1 MDFTIVTP
9 SFNQLDY
16 LACCIAS
23 VADQAGITC
32 EHIIQDGGTAGFS
45 EFAKEMESRW
55 PERPGYR
62 RLMISEKDSGMYDA
76 VNKGLKHGA
85 GKICA
90 YLNCD
95 EQYLPGILEKVR
107 KIAGSEP
114 SVDLWVG
121 DVIVVDPKGQALC
134 QRKVLAP
141 FLNHVWTCHLPAFT
155 AATFFQRRV
164 IEEGFF
170 FDTSYR
176 AAADAEW
183 FVRLLQ
189 KRKTIQSLDFF
200 CSTFT
205 DGGGNLGLTSTA
217 AEERKRVNRSAGSF
231 KNWLSWL
238 WVGLHRMRRLANG
251 CHRAR
256 DIETAFYLQGGKKR
270 TPLLGKQVR
279 STWPGRLWQK

>member
-16 LACCIAS
+16 LACCIGS
-23 VADQAGITC
+23 VADQNGITC
-32 EHIIQDGGTAGFS
+32 EHIVQDGGTPGFS

-62 RLMISEKDSGMYDA
+62 RIMISEKDSGMYDA
-76 VNKGLKHGA
+76 VNKGLKRAA
-85 GKICA
+85 GTILA

-95 EQYLPGILEKVR
+95 EQYLPGVLEKVR
-107 KIAGSEP
+107 KIAGIQP

-121 DVIVVDPKGQALC
+121 DVIVVDQKGEAIC

-141 FLNHVWTCHLPAFT
+141 SLSHVWTCHLPAFT

-189 KRKTIQSLDFF
+189 KRKTIQSLGFF

-205 DGGGNLGLTSTA
+205 DGESNLGLTSTA
-217 AEERKRVNRSAGSF
+217 AEERKRLNRSAGPL
-231 KNWLSWL
+231 KNGLSWL
-238 WVGLHRMRRLANG
+238 WVGLHRIRRVVSG
-251 CHRAR
+251 CHRPR
-256 DIETAFYLQGGKKR
+256 DIETAFYLRGGMKR
-270 TPLLGKQVR
+270 TLLQGKQVR

>member
-1 MDFTIVTP
+1 
-9 SFNQLDY
+9 
-16 LACCIAS
+16 
-23 VADQAGITC
+23 
-32 EHIIQDGGTAGFS
+32 
-45 EFAKEMESRW
+45 
-55 PERPGYR
+55 
-62 RLMISEKDSGMYDA
+62 MISEKDSGMYDA
-76 VNKGLKHGA
+76 VNKGLKHSS

-95 EQYLPGILEKVR
+95 EQYLPGVLEKVR
-107 KIAGSEP
+107 KIAGSQP

-121 DVIVVDPKGQALC
+121 DVIVVDEKGKPIC
-134 QRKVLAP
+134 QRKVLGP
-141 FLNHVWTCHLPAFT
+141 SLNHVWTCHLPAFT

-183 FVRLLQ
+183 FVRLLK

-217 AEERKRVNRSAGSF
+217 AEERKRLNRSAGSF
-231 KNWLSWL
+231 RNCLSWL
-238 WVGLHRMRRLANG
+238 WVGLHRIRRLANG
-251 CHRAR
+251 CHCAR
-256 DIETAFYLQGGKKR
+256 DIETALYLQGGKKR
-270 TPLLGKQVR
+270 TPLQGKQVR
-279 STWPGRLWQK
+279 PTWPGRLWQK

>member
-1 MDFTIVTP
+1 MKFTIVTP

-23 VADQAGITC
+23 VADQNGITC
-32 EHIIQDGGTAGFS
+32 EHIVQDGGTPGFP
-45 EFAKEMESRW
+45 EFAKEMESQW
-55 PERPGYR
+55 PDRSGYR
-62 RLMISEKDSGMYDA
+62 RIMISERDSGMYDA
-76 VNKGLKHGA
+76 VNKGLKHGV
-85 GKICA
+85 GKIFA

-95 EQYLPGILEKVR
+95 EQYLPGVLEKVR
-107 KIAGSEP
+107 KIAECEP

-121 DVIVVDPKGQALC
+121 DVIVVDEKGHTLC
-134 QRKVLAP
+134 QRKVLSP
-141 FLNHVWTCHLPAFT
+141 SLSHVWTCHLPVFT
-155 AATFFQRRV
+155 AATFFRKRLTD
-164 IEEGFF
+164 EGFF
-170 FDTSYR
+170 FDPSYR

-189 KRKTIQSLDFF
+189 KGKMTQRLGFF

-205 DGGGNLGLTSTA
+205 DGGGNLGLTSLA
-217 AEERKRVNRSAGSF
+217 AEERKRLNRSAGSF

-238 WVGLHRMRRLANG
+238 WVGLHRIRRLTSG

-256 DIETAFYLQGGKKR
+256 DIETAFYLRGDKKR
-270 TPLLGKQVR
+270 TRLQGKQVR

>member
-23 VADQAGITC
+23 VADQSGITC
-32 EHIIQDGGTAGFS
+32 EHIVQDGGTPGFA
-45 EFAKEMESRW
+45 EFAKKMESRW
-55 PERPGYR
+55 AERPGYR

-76 VNKGLKHGA
+76 VNKGLKHAA

-95 EQYLPGILEKVR
+95 EQYLPGVLEKVR
-107 KIAGSEP
+107 KIAGGES

-121 DVIVVDPKGQALC
+121 DVIVVDQKGQALC

-141 FLNHVWTCHLPAFT
+141 SLNHVWTCHLPAFT

-164 IEEGFF
+164 IDEGFF

-189 KRKTIQSLDFF
+189 KRKKIQSLGFF

-205 DGGGNLGLTSTA
+205 DGGENLGLTSIA
-217 AEERKRVNRSAGSF
+217 AEERKRLNQTARSF
-231 KNWLSWL
+231 RRFLSWL
-238 WVGLHRMRRLANG
+238 WVGLHRIRRLANG
-251 CHRAR
+251 CHCAR
-256 DIETAFYLQGGKKR
+256 DIETSFYLAGGMQR
-270 TPLLGKQVR
+270 TPLQGKKVR

>member
-23 VADQAGITC
+23 VADQNGITC
-32 EHIIQDGGTAGFS
+32 EHIVQDGGTPGFS
-45 EFAKEMESRW
+45 EFAEEMESRW

-62 RLMISEKDSGMYDA
+62 RIMISEKDSGMYDA
-76 VNKGLKHGA
+76 VNKGLKHSS

-95 EQYLPGILEKVR
+95 EQYLPGVLEKVR
-107 KIAGSEP
+107 KIAGIQP

-121 DVIVVDPKGQALC
+121 DVIVVDQKGEAIC

-141 FLNHVWTCHLPAFT
+141 SLSHVWTCHLPAFT

-170 FDTSYR
+170 FDNSYR

-189 KRKTIQSLDFF
+189 KRKTIQSLGFF

-205 DGGGNLGLTSTA
+205 DGESNLGLTSTA
-217 AEERKRVNRSAGSF
+217 AEERKRLNRSAGPL
-231 KNWLSWL
+231 KNGLSWL
-238 WVGLHRMRRLANG
+238 WVGLHRIRRVVSG
-251 CHRAR
+251 CHRPR
-256 DIETAFYLQGGKKR
+256 DIETAFFLRGGMKR
-270 TPLLGKQVR
+270 TPLQGKQVR

>member
-1 MDFTIVTP
+1 
-9 SFNQLDY
+9 
-16 LACCIAS
+16 
-23 VADQAGITC
+23 
-32 EHIIQDGGTAGFS
+32 
-45 EFAKEMESRW
+45 
-55 PERPGYR
+55 
-62 RLMISEKDSGMYDA
+62 MISEKDSGMYDA
-76 VNKGLKHGA
+76 VNKGLKHSS

-95 EQYLPGILEKVR
+95 EQYLPGVLEKVR
-107 KIAGSEP
+107 KIAGSQP

-121 DVIVVDPKGQALC
+121 DVIVVDEKGKPIC
-134 QRKVLAP
+134 QRKVLGP
-141 FLNHVWTCHLPAFT
+141 SLNHVWTCHLPAFT

-183 FVRLLQ
+183 FVRLME
-189 KRKTIQSLDFF
+189 KRKTTQSLGFF

-205 DGGGNLGLTSTA
+205 DGGDNLGLTSTA
-217 AEERKRVNRSAGSF
+217 TEERKRLNRTAGSL

-238 WVGLHRMRRLANG
+238 WVGLHRIRRLTNG

-256 DIETAFYLQGGKKR
+256 DIETAFYLRGGMKR
-270 TPLLGKQVR
+270 TLLQGKQVR

>member
-1 MDFTIVTP
+1 
-9 SFNQLDY
+9 
-16 LACCIAS
+16 
-23 VADQAGITC
+23 
-32 EHIIQDGGTAGFS
+32 
-45 EFAKEMESRW
+45 
-55 PERPGYR
+55 
-62 RLMISEKDSGMYDA
+62 MISEKDSGMYDA
-76 VNKGLKHGA
+76 VNKGLKHSS

-95 EQYLPGILEKVR
+95 EQYLPGVLEKVR
-107 KIAGSEP
+107 KIAESQP
-114 SVDLWVG
+114 FVDLWVG
-121 DVIVVDPKGQALC
+121 DVIVVDETGQALC

-164 IEEGFF
+164 IEEDFF

-183 FVRLLQ
+183 FVRLME
-189 KRKTIQSLDFF
+189 KRKTIQSLGFF

-205 DGGGNLGLTSTA
+205 DGGENLGLTSIA
-217 AEERKRVNRSAGSF
+217 VGERKRLNRSAGSL

-238 WVGLHRMRRLANG
+238 WVGLHRIRRLTNG

-256 DIETAFYLQGGKKR
+256 DIETAFYLRGGMKR
-270 TPLLGKQVR
+270 TLLQGKQVR
-279 STWPGRLWQK
+279 ATWPGRLWQK

>member
-1 MDFTIVTP
+1 MDFTVVTP
-9 SFNQLDY
+9 SFHQLDF
-16 LACCIAS
+16 LARCIAS
-23 VADQAGITC
+23 VADQLGVTC
-32 EHIIQDGGTAGFS
+32 EHIVQDGGTPGFA
-45 EFAKEMESRW
+45 EFAKEMAGRW

-62 RLMISEKDSGMYDA
+62 RIMITEKDLGMYDA

-95 EQYLPGILEKVR
+95 EQYLPGVLEKVK

-121 DVIVVDPKGQALC
+121 DVIVVDPKGRALC
-134 QRKVLAP
+134 QRQVLP
-141 FLNHVWTCHLPAFT
+141 PLLNHVWTCHLPAFT
-155 AATFFQRRV
+155 AATFFHRRV
-164 IEEGFF
+164 IDEGFL

-189 KRKTIQSLDFF
+189 SRKTIRRLGFF
-200 CSTFT
+200 CSTFA
-205 DGGGNLGLTSTA
+205 DGGENLGLTSVA
-217 AEERKRVNRSAGSF
+217 VKERGRLNRTAGSF
-231 KNWLSWL
+231 RNGLSWL
-238 WVGLHRMRRLANG
+238 WVGLHRIRRLVNG

-256 DIETAFYLQGGKKR
+256 DIETAFYLQGGKER
-270 TPLLGKQVR
+270 TLLQGKQVR

>member
-1 MDFTIVTP
+1 MDFTVVTP

-23 VADQAGITC
+23 VADQSGITC
-32 EHIIQDGGTAGFS
+32 EHIVQDGGTPGFS
-45 EFAKEMESRW
+45 EFAKEMERRW

-62 RLMISEKDSGMYDA
+62 RLMISEKDLGMYDA
-76 VNKGLKHGA
+76 VNKGLRQGA
-85 GKICA
+85 GRICA

-95 EQYLPGILEKVR
+95 EQYLPGVLEKVR
-107 KIAGSEP
+107 QIAGSES

-121 DVIVVDPKGQALC
+121 DVIVVDEKGEAIC

-141 FLNHVWTCHLPAFT
+141 SLYHVWTCHLPAFT
-155 AATFFQRRV
+155 AATFFIRRV

-170 FDTSYR
+170 FDTHYR

-189 KRKTIQSLDFF
+189 KRKTIQSLGFF

-217 AEERKRVNRSAGSF
+217 TEERKRLNRSAGSLN
-231 KNWLSWL
+231 NWLSWL
-238 WVGLHRMRRLANG
+238 WVGLHRIRRLANG
-251 CHRAR
+251 CYRPR
-256 DIETAFYLQGGKKR
+256 NIETSFYLRGSMKR
-270 TPLLGKQVR
+270 TPLQRKKVP
-279 STWPGRLWQK
+279 SMWPGRIWQK

>member
-23 VADQAGITC
+23 VADQNGITC
-32 EHIIQDGGTAGFS
+32 EHIVQDGGTPGFS
-45 EFAKEMESRW
+45 EFAEEMKSRW

-62 RLMISEKDSGMYDA
+62 RIMISEKDSGMYDA
-76 VNKGLKHGA
+76 VNKGLKRAA
-85 GKICA
+85 GTILA

-95 EQYLPGILEKVR
+95 EQYLPGVLEKVR
-107 KIAGSEP
+107 KIAGIQP

-121 DVIVVDPKGQALC
+121 DVIVVDQKGEAIC

-141 FLNHVWTCHLPAFT
+141 SLSHVWTCHLPAFT

-176 AAADAEW
+176 AASDAEW

-189 KRKTIQSLDFF
+189 RRKTIQSLGFF

-205 DGGGNLGLTSTA
+205 DGGDNLGLTSTA
-217 AEERKRVNRSAGSF
+217 TEERKRLNRTAGSL

-238 WVGLHRMRRLANG
+238 WVGLHRIRRLTNG

-256 DIETAFYLQGGKKR
+256 DIETAFYLRGGMKR
-270 TPLLGKQVR
+270 TLLQGKQVR
-279 STWPGRLWQK
+279 STWPGRIWQK

>member
-9 SFNQLDY
+9 SFNQLEY

-23 VADQAGITC
+23 VADQNGITC
-32 EHIIQDGGTAGFS
+32 EHIVQDGGTPGFS

-76 VNKGLKHGA
+76 VNKGLKHSS

-95 EQYLPGILEKVR
+95 EQYLPGVLEKVR
-107 KIAGSEP
+107 KIAGSQP

-121 DVIVVDPKGQALC
+121 DVIVVDEKGQALC

-164 IEEGFF
+164 IDEGFF

-189 KRKTIQSLDFF
+189 KHKKIQSLSFF

-205 DGGGNLGLTSTA
+205 DGGENLGLTSIA
-217 AEERKRVNRSAGSF
+217 AGERKRLNQSAGSF
-231 KNWLSWL
+231 RKLLSWL
-238 WVGLHRMRRLANG
+238 WVGLHRIRRLATG
-251 CHRAR
+251 CHCAR
-256 DIETAFYLQGGKKR
+256 DIETYFYWVGGMKR
-270 TPLLGKQVR
+270 TLLQGKQVR

>member
-16 LACCIAS
+16 LACCIGS
-23 VADQAGITC
+23 VADQNGITC
-32 EHIIQDGGTAGFS
+32 EHIVQDGGTPGFS

-62 RLMISEKDSGMYDA
+62 RIMISEKDSGMYDA
-76 VNKGLKHGA
+76 VNKGLKRAA
-85 GKICA
+85 GTILA

-95 EQYLPGILEKVR
+95 EQYLPGVLEKVR
-107 KIAGSEP
+107 KIAGIQP

-121 DVIVVDPKGQALC
+121 DVIVVDQKGEAIC

-141 FLNHVWTCHLPAFT
+141 SLSHVWTCHLPAFT

-164 IEEGFF
+164 IDEGFF

-189 KRKTIQSLDFF
+189 KRKTIQSLGFF

-205 DGGGNLGLTSTA
+205 DSESNLGLTSTA
-217 AEERKRVNRSAGSF
+217 AEERKRLNRSAGPL
-231 KNWLSWL
+231 KNGLSWL
-238 WVGLHRMRRLANG
+238 WVGLHRIRRVVSG
-251 CHRAR
+251 CHRPR
-256 DIETAFYLQGGKKR
+256 DIETAFFVRRGIKR
-270 TPLLGKQVR
+270 TPLQGKQVR

>member
-9 SFNQLDY
+9 SFNQLEY

-23 VADQAGITC
+23 VADQNGITR
-32 EHIIQDGGTAGFS
+32 EHIVQDGGTPGFS
-45 EFAKEMESRW
+45 EFAKEMERRW

-76 VNKGLKHGA
+76 VNKGLKHSS

-95 EQYLPGILEKVR
+95 EQYLPGVLEKVR
-107 KIAGSEP
+107 KIAGSQP

-121 DVIVVDPKGQALC
+121 DVIVVDEKGKPIC
-134 QRKVLAP
+134 QRKVLGP
-141 FLNHVWTCHLPAFT
+141 SLNHVWTCHLPAFT

-189 KRKTIQSLDFF
+189 KRKKIQSLCFF

-205 DGGGNLGLTSTA
+205 DGGENLGLTSIA
-217 AEERKRVNRSAGSF
+217 AGERKRLNQTAGSF
-231 KNWLSWL
+231 RKLLSWL
-238 WVGLHRMRRLANG
+238 WVGLHRIRRLANG
-251 CHRAR
+251 CHCAR
-256 DIETAFYLQGGKKR
+256 DIETAFYLRGGMKR
-270 TPLLGKQVR
+270 TLLQGKQVR

>member
-1 MDFTIVTP
+1 
-9 SFNQLDY
+9 
-16 LACCIAS
+16 
-23 VADQAGITC
+23 
-32 EHIIQDGGTAGFS
+32 
-45 EFAKEMESRW
+45 
-55 PERPGYR
+55 
-62 RLMISEKDSGMYDA
+62 MISEKDSGMYDA
-76 VNKGLKHGA
+76 VNKGLKHSS

-95 EQYLPGILEKVR
+95 EQYLPGVLEKVR
-107 KIAGSEP
+107 KIAESQP
-114 SVDLWVG
+114 FVDLWVG
-121 DVIVVDPKGQALC
+121 DVIVVDETGQALC

-141 FLNHVWTCHLPAFT
+141 SLNHVWTCHLPAFT

-183 FVRLLQ
+183 FVRLME
-189 KRKTIQSLDFF
+189 KRKTTQSLGFF

-205 DGGGNLGLTSTA
+205 DGGDNLGLTSTA
-217 AEERKRVNRSAGSF
+217 TEERKRLNRTAGSL

-238 WVGLHRMRRLANG
+238 WVGLHRIRRVVSG
-251 CHRAR
+251 CHRPR
-256 DIETAFYLQGGKKR
+256 DIETAFFVRRGMKR
-270 TPLLGKQVR
+270 TLLQGKQVR

>member
-9 SFNQLDY
+9 SFNQLEY

-23 VADQAGITC
+23 VADQNGITC
-32 EHIIQDGGTAGFS
+32 EHIVQDGGTPGFS

-76 VNKGLKHGA
+76 VNKGLKHSS

-95 EQYLPGILEKVR
+95 EQYLPGVLEKVR
-107 KIAGSEP
+107 KIAGSQP

-121 DVIVVDPKGQALC
+121 DVIVVDQTGQAIC
-134 QRKVLAP
+134 QRKVLDP
-141 FLNHVWTCHLPAFT
+141 SLNHVWTCHLPVFT

-183 FVRLLQ
+183 FVRLMQ
-189 KRKTIQSLDFF
+189 KRKTIQSLGFF
-200 CSTFT
+200 SSTFT
-205 DGGGNLGLTSTA
+205 DGGDNLGLTSTA
-217 AEERKRVNRSAGSF
+217 TEERKRLNRTAGSL

-238 WVGLHRMRRLANG
+238 WVGLHRIRRLTNG

-256 DIETAFYLQGGKKR
+256 DIETAFYLRGGMKR
-270 TPLLGKQVR
+270 TLLQGKQVR
-279 STWPGRLWQK
+279 PTWPGRLWQK